1 MTDKKSNLTEMNN
14 NRWVRIGNRQ
24 KTLLLNIGDLY
35 SDDKQVVSRIEK
47 FVLGISEH
55 ILQLEIPNEIQL
67 LKEILQVTEE
77 AAYKFQENS
86 PKPTL
91 TDCIN
96 IMNKDKLSI
105 QDSNPMLGYYY
116 EAMILEFVQRIL
128 KFSNAEPEHV
138 MLLQDGHNSA
148 LLDGRRLDTK
158 IIENFLHFKNE
169 IVKLPE

>member
-24 KTLLLNIGDLY
+24 KTLLLNIGDLN
-35 SDDKQVVSRIEK
+35 SDDKQVISRIEK
-47 FVLGISEH
+47 FVLGISQPDGH

-77 AAYKFQENS
+77 AAYKFQQNS
-86 PKPTL
+86 PKPKL
-91 TDCIN
+91 ADCMN
-96 IMNKDKLSI
+96 IMIKDKLSI

-116 EAMILEFVQRIL
+116 EALILEFVQRSL
-128 KFSNAEPEHV
+128 KSINAEPEHV
-138 MLLQDGHNSA
+138 NA
-148 LLDGRRLDTK
+148 LDTK